1 MAVLRCDHPDVLAFV
16 AAKQSPG
23 RWPCFN
29 VSVGVTDAFMQAV
42 ENDQPWD
49 LVHAVSPR
57 VIGSNVIAGSGPYVR
72 GDGQWVYQTL
82 PARALWTAITHAAHR
97 SAEPGMLFLDTI
109 DRDNNLR
116 AIESLAATNPCGEQ
130 PLPSYGGCVL
140 GPLILPAFVRQPFGV
155 AGRVGSAG
163 LQGSATFDMLAFS
176 QAARWQVRA
185 LDNLLDIAQ
194 WPLPEQA
201 SEARAKRRIG
211 VGFTGLADALIM
223 LGLRYDRP
231 EGREMARRISQKLRD
246 SVYAASVALA
256 KERGPYPLFDPDI
269 CLAPGTFASRLPA
282 AMRAAIRKHGLRN
295 SHLLSIAPTGSVSLA
310 FADNASTGIE
320 PVFDL
325 VFSHF
330 VHAPDGHRHRFKAED
345 QAWRIYTSMHGSRSS
360 RLGGSMDLPDAFV
373 TAFGIQPQDHIAMV
387 ATVQPYVDGAIAKT
401 VNLPASTSIDTV
413 SVLFM
418 QAWRQGLKGVTIFR
432 SGGIRHAELHSL
444 HLMDCQKIQ
453 KFN

>member
-1 MAVLRCDHPDVLAFV
+1 
-16 AAKQSPG
+16 
-23 RWPCFN
+23 
-29 VSVGVTDAFMQAV
+29 VGVTDAFIQAV

-57 VIGSNVIAGSGPYVR
+57 VIGSKVTAGSGPYVHSDDR
-72 GDGQWVYQTL
+72 WVYQTL
-82 PARALWTAITHAAHR
+82 PARTLWTAITHAAHR

-325 VFSHF
+325 VFSRF
-330 VHAPDGHRHRFKAED
+330 IQAPDGHRHRFETQD
-345 QAWRIYTSMHGSRSS
+345 HAWRVFQSLHGGGSS
-360 RLGGSMDLPDAFV
+360 RWHSVDVPAAFV
-373 TAFGIQPQDHIAMV
+373 TALDIRPEDHLAMV
-387 ATVQPYVDGAIAKT
+387 AAVQPYVDGAISKT
-401 VNLPASTSIDTV
+401 LNLPAHTSAQEVAD
-413 SVLFM
+413 LFM
-418 QAWRQGLKGVTIFR
+418 QAWRQGLKGLTVFR
-432 SGGIRHAELHSL
+432 AGGIRTSVLHAHGLKGDHSNG
-444 HLMDCQKIQ
+444 HNTVSQHNPPKTGPNIRCA
-453 KFN
+453 

>member
-1 MAVLRCDHPDVLAFV
+1 
-16 AAKQSPG
+16 
-23 RWPCFN
+23 
-29 VSVGVTDAFMQAV
+29 
-42 ENDQPWD
+42 
-49 LVHAVSPR
+49 
-57 VIGSNVIAGSGPYVR
+57 
-72 GDGQWVYQTL
+72 
-82 PARALWTAITHAAHR
+82 
-97 SAEPGMLFLDTI
+97 
-109 DRDNNLR
+109 
-116 AIESLAATNPCGEQ
+116 
-130 PLPSYGGCVL
+130 
-140 GPLILPAFVRQPFGV
+140 
-155 AGRVGSAG
+155 
-163 LQGSATFDMLAFS
+163 MLAFS

-325 VFSHF
+325 VFSRF
-330 VHAPDGHRHRFKAED
+330 IQAPDGHRHRFETQD
-345 QAWRIYTSMHGSRSS
+345 HAWHVFQSLHGGASS
-360 RLGGSMDLPDAFV
+360 KWHSVDVPAAFV
-373 TAFGIQPQDHIAMV
+373 TALDIRPEDHLAMV
-387 ATVQPYVDGAIAKT
+387 AAVQPYVDGAISKT
-401 VNLPASTSIDTV
+401 LNLPAHTSAQEVAD
-413 SVLFM
+413 LFM
-418 QAWRQGLKGVTIFR
+418 QAWRQGLKGLTVFR
-432 SGGIRHAELHSL
+432 NGGTRKATHALLNACVVLSTDSSP
-444 HLMDCQKIQ
+444 HLVNIGDFHPKESSP
-453 KFN
+453 